1 MAEAELANKH
11 VRLREAVAAAKLG
24 HKGMAR
30 RLFRELVETDPENEE
45 AWLWNAAL
53 AETPDEAH
61 RALVKVLDINPN
73 NHHALN
79 ALALQRLREAALRQQ
94 RAEAALGQKRQ
105 PEGTAPSGSTQTQ
118 TALAPKPT
126 APVPAAAP
134 RVWHCPLCT
143 AESTH
148 PIERCDRCGALLT
161 LESLDDLAASRD
173 VDENLL
179 SEAIQRLLKE
189 MRSKPTFEGHLN
201 LARAYLN
208 LNHSAEALPHLEK
221 ACQLQPGESTVK
233 QALEKLRNRRLILAV
248 DDSTTVRKIVA
259 VTLERYGYRVLTAMD
274 GMQALAK
281 LDEQRPDLILLDITM
296 PRMDGY
302 QVCKTIKQNAYTKP
316 IPVVML
322 SGKDGFF
329 DKVKGKLAGATDY
342 LTKPF
347 QEEALV
353 KAVEKHLK
361 LRS

>member
-1 MAEAELANKH
+1 
-11 VRLREAVAAAKLG
+11 
-24 HKGMAR
+24 
-30 RLFRELVETDPENEE
+30 
-45 AWLWNAAL
+45 
-53 AETPDEAH
+53 
-61 RALVKVLDINPN
+61 
-73 NHHALN
+73 
-79 ALALQRLREAALRQQ
+79 
-94 RAEAALGQKRQ
+94 
-105 PEGTAPSGSTQTQ
+105 
-118 TALAPKPT
+118 
-126 APVPAAAP
+126 
-134 RVWHCPLCT
+134 
-143 AESTH
+143 
-148 PIERCDRCGALLT
+148 
-161 LESLDDLAASRD
+161 
-173 VDENLL
+173 
-179 SEAIQRLLKE
+179 

>member
-30 RLFRELVETDPENEE
+30 RLFRELVDTDPENEE

-105 PEGTAPSGSTQTQ
+105 AEGGASPVNAQPAQAQT
-118 TALAPKPT
+118 PKPV
-126 APVPAAAP
+126 APAPAP
-134 RVWHCPLCT
+134 QVWHCPLCT
-143 AESTH
+143 AEATR
-148 PIERCDRCGALLT
+148 PIERCERCGALMT

-189 MRSKPTFEGHLN
+189 MRSHPTFEGHLN

-221 ACQLQPGESTVK
+221 ASQLKPGETTVK
-233 QALEKLRNRRLILAV
+233 QALDKLRNRRLILAV

>member
-24 HKGMAR
+24 HKSMAR
-30 RLFRELVETDPENEE
+30 RLFRELVDSDPQNEE

-61 RALVKVLDINPN
+61 RSLVKVLDINPN

-94 RAEAALGQKRQ
+94 RAEAALGQKQQAAAAASSGEIQ
-105 PEGTAPSGSTQTQ
+105 P
-118 TALAPKPT
+118 
-126 APVPAAAP
+126 APVIVQKPPVPFPTPATQ
-134 RVWHCPLCT
+134 VWPCPLCM

-148 PIERCDRCGALLT
+148 PIERCERCGALLT
-161 LESLDDLAASRD
+161 LASLDDLAASRD
-173 VDENLL
+173 VDENAL

-189 MRSKPTFEGHLN
+189 MRTHPTFEGHLN

-221 ACQLQPGESTVK
+221 ASQLKPGEATVK

-316 IPVVML
+316 IPVLML

-361 LRS
+361 PRS

>member
-1 MAEAELANKH
+1 
-11 VRLREAVAAAKLG
+11 
-24 HKGMAR
+24 MAR
-30 RLFRELVETDPENEE
+30 RLFRELVDTDPENEE

-105 PEGTAPSGSTQTQ
+105 PEGATSPVSAQPAQSQ
-118 TALAPKPT
+118 APKPV
-126 APVPAAAP
+126 APAPAP
-134 RVWHCPLCT
+134 QVWHCPLCT
-143 AESTH
+143 AESTR
-148 PIERCDRCGALLT
+148 PIERCERCGALMT

-189 MRSKPTFEGHLN
+189 IRSRPTFEGHLN

-221 ACQLQPGESTVK
+221 ASQLKPGETTVK
-233 QALEKLRNRRLILAV
+233 QALDKLRNRRLILAV

>member
-24 HKGMAR
+24 HKSMAR
-30 RLFRELVETDPENEE
+30 RLFRELVDSDPQNEE

-61 RALVKVLDINPN
+61 RSLVKVLDINPN

-105 PEGTAPSGSTQTQ
+105 AAASVAGEMPSFKPVAAKPPAPF
-118 TALAPKPT
+118 
-126 APVPAAAP
+126 PVPAP
-134 RVWHCPLCT
+134 QVWQCPLCS
-143 AESTH
+143 ADSTH
-148 PIERCDRCGALLT
+148 PIERCQRCGALLT

-173 VDENLL
+173 VDENTL
-179 SEAIQRLLKE
+179 SEAIQRLLRE
-189 MRSKPTFEGHLN
+189 MRSHPTFEGHLN

-221 ACQLQPGESTVK
+221 ASKLKPDETIVK

-248 DDSTTVRKIVA
+248 DDSTTVRKIVS

-302 QVCKTIKQNAYTKP
+302 QVCKTIKQNSYTKP

-361 LRS
+361 PRS